1 MTPLNNRM
9 ARGNNQSQS
18 SARSEFSKKDRG
30 EDKAYN
36 PANFRRTV
44 EANAASQA
52 INEGLKN
59 FADDESRI
67 QAYAEGQNISRQD
80 AQDIVEAENSKR
92 VTNAETQARAK
103 EETKTLLDQL
113 NQISGIGLTRL
124 TGAKNYQM
132 ADLGKDGSM
141 LIFDLPAGGRKSY
154 NIGIKYDRGSDT
166 YGLDIRNNTR
176 DKKYI
181 YSADSGMETIDIA
194 KMIREKTGVA
204 MMLRG

>member
-1 MTPLNNRM
+1 M

-59 FADDESRI
+59 FADDELRI
-67 QAYAEGQNISRQD
+67 SAYAKSEGISRQD
-80 AQDIVEAENSKR
+80 AQDIVEGENSKR

-113 NQISGIGLTRL
+113 NQISGIGLTRM
-124 TGAKNYQM
+124 TGAKNYQV
-132 ADLGKDGSM
+132 ADLGKEGSM
-141 LIFDLPAGGRKSY
+141 LVFDLPAGGRKSY
-154 NIGIKYDRGSDT
+154 NIGIKYERRTDT
-166 YGLDIRNNTR
+166 YGLNISENKKGKPSVYSYPNGLDALEITR
-176 DKKYI
+176 
-181 YSADSGMETIDIA
+181 T
-194 KMIREKTGVA
+194 IREKTGVA
-204 MMLRG
+204 MSLQG

>member
-1 MTPLNNRM
+1 M

-30 EDKAYN
+30 DNKAYN

-44 EANAASQA
+44 EANAASEA
-52 INEGLKN
+52 IKEGGLKN

-67 QAYAEGQNISRQD
+67 QAYAESNKISRQE

-92 VTNAETQARAK
+92 VTNAETLARAK
-103 EETKTLLDQL
+103 EDAQTILDQL
-113 NQISGIGLTRL
+113 NQISVVGLTRM
-124 TGAKNYQM
+124 TGAKNYKV
-132 ADLGKDGSM
+132 ADLGNEGSM
-141 LIFDLPAGGRKSY
+141 LLFDLPAGGRRSY

-166 YGLDIRNNTR
+166 YGLDIRNNTK

-181 YSADSGMETIDIA
+181 YSADSGIEAIELTRI
-194 KMIREKTGVA
+194 IRDKTGVA
-204 MMLRG
+204 MSLRG